1 MRLRDPIDGEDHV
14 TNRLLLHSQQEHQPR
29 NDPFDF

>member
-1 MRLRDPIDGEDHV
+1 MRLRDPITDGEDHV

-29 NDPFDF
+29 NDRF